1 MISNG
6 DEKTIKDS
14 IHRIMS
20 MNLFRRRVLLLCL
33 LSLCLGWGLV
43 GCITQVSS
51 GDALEHVGRKLR
63 TDSTVTSCYE
73 SGTGSDRRIY
83 AQVEATYRES
93 RASIVS
99 TCSID
104 LCSHPTGWPSS
115 SWVKGSEE
123 KRNYYILLTAD
134 EAKKGPGLNVSEPPA
149 SAPRVLTETEF
160 AKLPTQRLN
169 ISQKRLDRLDS
180 ALNTTILRPYN
191 YVYSSSH
198 YLRRP
203 LSYGL
208 RAVDWP
214 LTVAINAGT
223 AAVGAVWF
231 VVGGIP
237 YLLIEQMAGEA
248 SDTSQPTE

>member
-20 MNLFRRRVLLLCL
+20 MNLFRRRVLFLCL
-33 LSLCLGWGLV
+33 LPLCLVWGLV

-51 GDALEHVGRKLR
+51 GDALEHVGRKQR
-63 TDSTVTSCYE
+63 KESTVTACYE
-73 SGTGSDRRIY
+73 SGAGSNRRIY

-93 RASIVS
+93 RGSIVS

-104 LCSHPTGWPSS
+104 LCSYPTGWPSS

-123 KRNYYILLTAD
+123 KRNYYILLSAD
-134 EAKKGPGLNVSEPPA
+134 EAKKGLGLNMSEPPA

-180 ALNTTILRPYN
+180 ALNTTILRPYK
-191 YVYSSSH
+191 YVYSTSH

-223 AAVGAVWF
+223 AV
-231 VVGGIP
+231 VVGCLGITYP
-237 YLLIEQMAGEA
+237 IIEQVAGEE

>member
-1 MISNG
+1 MMKRVIRRVS
-6 DEKTIKDS
+6 
-14 IHRIMS
+14 S
-20 MNLFRRRVLLLCL
+20 MNLLHRRMLFPCI
-33 LSLCLGWGLV
+33 LSLCLVWGQV
-43 GCITQVSS
+43 GCVTQVSS
-51 GDALEHVGRKLR
+51 GDALEHVGRKR
-63 TDSTVTSCYE
+63 CMESTVTACYE
-73 SGTGSDRRIY
+73 SGAGCNRRIY

-93 RASIVS
+93 RGSIVS

-104 LCSHPTGWPSS
+104 LCSYPIGWPSS

-123 KRNYYILLTAD
+123 KRNYYILLTAE

-180 ALNTTILRPYN
+180 ALNTTILRPYD
-191 YVYSSSH
+191 YVYTSSH

-203 LSYGL
+203 LCYGL

-237 YLLIEQMAGEA
+237 YLLIEQVAGEA
-248 SDTSQPTE
+248 SDTSQPTEQP

>member
-1 MISNG
+1 MISKG

-33 LSLCLGWGLV
+33 LSLCLVWGLV

-63 TDSTVTSCYE
+63 KESTVIACYE
-73 SGTGSDRRIY
+73 SGAGSNRRIY
-83 AQVEATYRES
+83 AQVEATYMES
-93 RASIVS
+93 RGSIVS

-123 KRNYYILLTAD
+123 KRNYYILLSAD

-149 SAPRVLTETEF
+149 SAPRVLTEEEF

-169 ISQKRLDRLDS
+169 ISQKRLDRMDS

-191 YVYSSSH
+191 YVYSTSH

-223 AAVGAVWF
+223 AV
-231 VVGGIP
+231 VVGCLGITYP
-237 YLLIEQMAGEA
+237 IIEQVAGEE

>member
-51 GDALEHVGRKLR
+51 GDALEHVGRKLC

-104 LCSHPTGWPSS
+104 MCSHPTGWPSPAYIT
-115 SWVKGSEE
+115 GSEE
-123 KRNYYILLTAD
+123 KRNYYILLSAD
-134 EAKKGPGLNVSEPPA
+134 EAKKGTGLNVSEPPA

-180 ALNTTILRPYN
+180 ELNTTILRPYN
-191 YVYSSSH
+191 YVYSTSH

-223 AAVGAVWF
+223 AV
-231 VVGGIP
+231 VVGCLGITYP
-237 YLLIEQMAGEA
+237 IIEQVAGEE

>member
-1 MISNG
+1 M
-6 DEKTIKDS
+6 KDT
-14 IHRIMS
+14 IHRIKRMY
-20 MNLFRRRVLLLCL
+20 LFRQRVQFLCL
-33 LSLCLGWGLV
+33 LSWFLVWGLV
-43 GCITQVSS
+43 GCVTQVSS

-63 TDSTVTSCYE
+63 MESTVTSCYE

-83 AQVEATYRES
+83 AQVEATYREL
-93 RASIVS
+93 RGSIVS

-104 LCSHPTGWPSS
+104 SCSHTTGWPSS
-115 SWVKGSEE
+115 SLVKGSEE
-123 KRNYYILLTAD
+123 KRNYYVLLSAD
-134 EAKKGPGLNVSEPPA
+134 EVKKALALNVPEPPA
-149 SAPRVLTETEF
+149 SAPRVLTEAEF
-160 AKLPTQRLN
+160 AVLQTQRLN

-180 ALNTTILRPYN
+180 ALNTTILRHTDD

-223 AAVGAVWF
+223 AAAGAVWL

-237 YLLIEQMAGEA
+237 YLIIEQVAGEA
-248 SDTSQPTE
+248 SDSSQPTEQP

>member
-1 MISNG
+1 MMKRGILRVS
-6 DEKTIKDS
+6 S
-14 IHRIMS
+14 L
-20 MNLFRRRVLLLCL
+20 NLFRRRVLLLCL

-83 AQVEATYRES
+83 AQVESTYRES
-93 RASIVS
+93 RGSIVS

-104 LCSHPTGWPSS
+104 LCSYPTGWPSS

-123 KRNYYILLTAD
+123 KRNYYILLSAD

-180 ALNTTILRPYN
+180 ALNTTILRPYD
-191 YVYSSSH
+191 YVYSTSH

-237 YLLIEQMAGEA
+237 YLLIEQVTGEA
-248 SDTSQPTE
+248 SDTSQPSE

>member
-1 MISNG
+1 MKG
-6 DEKTIKDS
+6 T
-14 IHRIMS
+14 IHRIKRMY
-20 MNLFRRRVLLLCL
+20 LVRRRVLFLCL
-33 LSLCLGWGLV
+33 LPLCLVWGLV
-43 GCITQVSS
+43 GCVTQVSS

-63 TDSTVTSCYE
+63 MESTVTACYE
-73 SGTGSDRRIY
+73 SGDGSNRRIY
-83 AQVEATYRES
+83 AQVEATYREL
-93 RASIVS
+93 RGSIVS

-104 LCSHPTGWPSS
+104 LCSHPTGWPSTS
-115 SWVKGSEE
+115 FVKGSEE
-123 KRNYYILLTAD
+123 KRNYYILLSAD
-134 EAKKGPGLNVSEPPA
+134 EAKKELGLNVSEPPA
-149 SAPRVLTETEF
+149 SAPRVLTEAEF
-160 AKLPTQRLN
+160 AALHAQRLN

-180 ALNTTILRPYN
+180 ALNTTILRHTDD

-223 AAVGAVWF
+223 TAAGAVWL

-237 YLLIEQMAGEA
+237 YLIIEQVAGDD
-248 SDTSQPTE
+248 SDSSQQTE